1 MELTQIKPE
10 KGALLQSNQE
20 RRVKKKR
27 GIESVV
33 NFMMEEERGKVK
45 QCHIWKR
52 VAFAFVVLLWR
63 YKTSVAMND
72 LSEHK
77 AKVIF
82 LFILQFAKDNTNKVE
97 L

>member
-1 MELTQIKPE
+1 MEPTEIKPE
-10 KGALLQSNQE
+10 KGALLQSYQE
-20 RRVKKKR
+20 RRVKKKG

-33 NFMMEEERGKVK
+33 NFMMEEE
-45 QCHIWKR
+45 R

-82 LFILQFAKDNTNKVE
+82 FYFLFCNLQKIMPIK
-97 L
+97 